1 MARRLDPISQRLA
14 AKSHQLQISRVST
27 ADAIGFLIEREMREQ
42 VERVTQLVE
51 RAAKLQGPWTQKR
64 IVWLRESID
73 EGFALMM
80 DEAQDS
86 YDKALRDFC
95 VESYDWARKLLL
107 RTLPRWYFRRLAPLA
122 LAGEATIEPPNPL
135 TPTKIIIPKKVY
147 EKFVAPAL
155 EVQSYVE
162 PVVDADPMSQ
172 EEFEAFANEVIFPPL
187 TRSQIETIV
196 ENGQWLRTFPGNKSK
211 FNDPA
216 FRDRLV
222 EGIASGENVDQL
234 TRRIQDLEAGV
245 YWKARR
251 TARTESLRVAEAA
264 QRETWDDLGGMMA
277 GVQILA
283 VLDQNTRPEHADRNG
298 QIYAD
303 EPRAGELPMDELPF
317 VPDAPNC
324 ALPGQSVIGKV
335 QGASKS
341 FYTGKAVEIRVA
353 SGASIRVTP
362 NHPVLTEDGFVS
374 ACKVSK
380 GANLLRNAL
389 DIEGPLVSSDDEKQS
404 PSLIEDVFRSLSELF
419 GQFPTKSKGL
429 DFHGDAAGF
438 DGDIQVVAVQGEL
451 LLAGEAHLFES
462 GDYSQL
468 VRADVGLAGESGFG
482 ASEATGAAGDGIKR
496 LSAAGFPGTAE
507 LTGNQG
513 GVALDPLPLNSLL
526 VGLRAKD
533 RPVFEQMLGQ
543 SERVPEFVVET
554 ASRDTEFFRQLID
567 RFPGVVSSD
576 EVLDV
581 REFEYSGHVY
591 DLQTE
596 SGWYFLDGIIVHNC
610 RCFTVP
616 VLVPPDDVGDDPAFT
631 AIFQNT
637 DGANIPDPAAYDKWF
652 DQADDGQRKL
662 AAGTRRYNDMAE
674 RLGGVRNPEW
684 TDFVDPETGSL
695 LSRNQLSRETDAERD
710 DRRRANEELFRR
722 REDMLKT
729 VAARGYLSR

>member
-27 ADAIGFLIEREMREQ
+27 ADAIGFLVEREMREQ
-42 VERVTQLVE
+42 VERVKQLVE

-162 PVVDADPMSQ
+162 PVVEADPMSQ

-222 EGIASGENVDQL
+222 EGIASGDNVEQL
-234 TRRIQDLEAGV
+234 TRRIRDLEAGV

-283 VLDQNTRPEHADRNG
+283 VLDQNTRPEHAQRNG

-303 EPRAGELPMDELPF
+303 EPRDGELPMDELPF
-317 VPDAPNC
+317 PPDEPNSV
-324 ALPGQSVIGKV
+324 LPGAWIQGEVVAASKARYAGKV
-335 QGASKS
+335 A
-341 FYTGKAVEIRVA
+341 EL
-353 SGASIRVTP
+353 VTAAGRSCTVTM
-362 NHPVLTEDGFVS
+362 NHPVLTARGFV
-374 ACKVSK
+374 AAGNLREGDELVAYGGDVQRFVS
-380 GANLLRNAL
+380 GADDVSEEPARIENVFSSLR
-389 DIEGPLVSSDDEKQS
+389 ESGSLVR
-404 PSLIEDVFRSLSELF
+404 PPGAI
-419 GQFPTKSKGL
+419 GN
-429 DFHGDAAGF
+429 FHGDAERFYGEVEIVTAKRELRRGVSAAFEQLHRDFIFEGATELSGLRSAARVLMQGGF
-438 DGDIQVVAVQGEL
+438 GVVAP
-451 LLAGEAHLFES
+451 
-462 GDYSQL
+462 
-468 VRADVGLAGESGFG
+468 G
-482 ASEATGAAGDGIKR
+482 ASTAAGSTAIANVRRIAVEADFRRIGH
-496 LSAAGFPGTAE
+496 AAE
-507 LTGNQG
+507 LD
-513 GVALDPLPLNSLL
+513 VAFLEPRANEVPRDAERAREL
-526 VGLRAKD
+526 V
-533 RPVFEQMLGQ
+533 E
-543 SERVPEFVVET
+543 
-554 ASRDTEFFRQLID
+554 
-567 RFPGVVSSD
+567 RFPGLVSFDRVVSVKLFHYD
-576 EVLDV
+576 
-581 REFEYSGHVY
+581 GPVY
-591 DLQTE
+591 DVQTKTGVMVANCR
-596 SGWYFLDGIIVHNC
+596 SDGNGLVISNC
-610 RCFTVP
+610 RCWSIP

-695 LSRNQLSRETDAERD
+695 LSRNQLSRETDAERE

-722 REDMLKT
+722 REAMLKE
-729 VAARGYLSR
+729 VAAKGYLSR

>member
-1 MARRLDPISQRLA
+1 MPRRVDPISQRLA
-14 AKSHQLQISRVST
+14 AKSHQLQIVRVSA

-42 VERVTQLVE
+42 VERVKQLVE

-222 EGIASGENVDQL
+222 EGIASGDNVDQL
-234 TRRIQDLEAGV
+234 TRRIRDLEAGV

-277 GVQILA
+277 GAQYLA
-283 VLDQNTRPEHADRNG
+283 VMDQNTRPEHAALNG
-298 QIYAD
+298 QIYAT
-303 EPRAGELPMDELPF
+303 EPRAGELPLDELPEL
-317 VPDAPNC
+317 PSAPNC
-324 ALPGQSVIGKV
+324 
-335 QGASKS
+335 
-341 FYTGKAVEIRVA
+341 R
-353 SGASIRVTP
+353 
-362 NHPVLTEDGFVS
+362 
-374 ACKVSK
+374 C
-380 GANLLRNAL
+380 
-389 DIEGPLVSSDDEKQS
+389 
-404 PSLIEDVFRSLSELF
+404 
-419 GQFPTKSKGL
+419 
-429 DFHGDAAGF
+429 
-438 DGDIQVVAVQGEL
+438 
-451 LLAGEAHLFES
+451 
-462 GDYSQL
+462 
-468 VRADVGLAGESGFG
+468 
-482 ASEATGAAGDGIKR
+482 
-496 LSAAGFPGTAE
+496 TA
-507 LTGNQG
+507 
-513 GVALDPLPLNSLL
+513 
-526 VGLRAKD
+526 
-533 RPVFEQMLGQ
+533 
-543 SERVPEFVVET
+543 
-554 ASRDTEFFRQLID
+554 
-567 RFPGVVSSD
+567 
-576 EVLDV
+576 
-581 REFEYSGHVY
+581 
-591 DLQTE
+591 
-596 SGWYFLDGIIVHNC
+596 
-610 RCFTVP
+610 VP

-695 LSRNQLSRETDAERD
+695 LSRNQLSRETDAERE

-722 REDMLKT
+722 REAMLKE
-729 VAARGYLSR
+729 VALRGFTSR